1 MVARLIRIA
10 VFIAFFQDKKNN
22 EICFETFRNF
32 SSAEPYS
39 SNIESTNTDGS
50 FHVNKT
56 RRNNARKEVLLHD
69 DLKGLSS
76 SPGLIEFN
84 RKNKR
89 ETSGNI
95 TSCVHLHLYL
105 DKHR

>member
-1 MVARLIRIA
+1 MKFYFV
-10 VFIAFFQDKKNN
+10 
-22 EICFETFRNF
+22 TFRNF
-32 SSAEPYS
+32 SSEEPYS
-39 SNIESTNTDGS
+39 SNIEPANTDGT

-56 RRNNARKEVLLHD
+56 RRNNARKEVHLHD
-69 DLKGLSS
+69 NLKELPS
-76 SPGLIEFN
+76 SPGQIEFN

-95 TSCVHLHLYL
+95 TFCVHLHLYL

>member
-1 MVARLIRIA
+1 M
-10 VFIAFFQDKKNN
+10 
-22 EICFETFRNF
+22 TFYFVTFKNF
-32 SSAEPYS
+32 SNEEPYS
-39 SNIESTNTDGS
+39 SNIKSAYTDGK

-56 RRNNARKEVLLHD
+56 RRNNARRKVPLHD
-69 DLKGLSS
+69 IVKGISS
-76 SPGLIEFN
+76 FPRHIEFN

-95 TSCVHLHLYL
+95 TCCVHLHLYL